1 MTSTVSVARLD
12 DYRQVAPRGAV
23 DLLLRLGE
31 RLQGRSLVNVSGSR
45 YRGLTIEVL
54 NRLVPVLN
62 DLGIDTSWEVTIGTG
77 DFESVTHTVARAL
90 AGTEQVVTDAMLA
103 RLREVCAENAKR
115 LRLDADL
122 VMVHDA
128 APLLLVE
135 SRAGNGRWLWR
146 CHHDLSSPQPQ
157 LWNML
162 RPVAQ
167 RYDAVIFSDARF
179 AASLSVPRFVIH
191 PSVDPLSER
200 NRDMG
205 RSEQA
210 THLDRLR
217 VPRDKPFLL
226 QIGQFQRS
234 HDPLGV
240 INAYRLVKK
249 HYDLRLVLAGS
260 APGSGDNVLAEVQ
273 EAASQ
278 DPDVRVILLP
288 PDPQTE
294 MNALER
300 AATIVIYKPL
310 IAGFGIN
317 VSAAMW
323 KGKPVVGSLAG
334 GIPNQILPG
343 VTGYTVE
350 TVEGAAFRIRHLLGN
365 PELIGRMG
373 AAGREHIRRNFLI
386 TRHLGDYLALLA
398 MLTK

>member
-1 MTSTVSVARLD
+1 
-12 DYRQVAPRGAV
+12 
-23 DLLLRLGE
+23 
-31 RLQGRSLVNVSGSR
+31 
-45 YRGLTIEVL
+45 
-54 NRLVPVLN
+54 
-62 DLGIDTSWEVTIGTG
+62 
-77 DFESVTHTVARAL
+77 
-90 AGTEQVVTDAMLA
+90 VTDAMLA
-103 RLREVCAENAKR
+103 RLREVCAENAQR

-128 APLLLVE
+128 APLLVVE
-135 SRAGNGRWLWR
+135 SRTGSGRWLWG
-146 CHHDLSSPQPQ
+146 CYQDLSSPQPQ
-157 LWNML
+157 LWNVV

-167 RYDAVIFSDARF
+167 RYDAVIFLDPRF
-179 AASLSVPRFVIH
+179 AAPLSVPRFVIY

-205 RSEQA
+205 RNEQA

-226 QIGQFQRS
+226 QIGPFDRS

-240 INAYRLVKK
+240 INAYRLVRK
-249 HYDLRLVLAGS
+249 HYDVRLVLAGPP
-260 APGSGDNVLAEVQ
+260 PGSGGDVLAEVE
-273 EAASQ
+273 EAAGQ

-310 IAGFGIN
+310 STGFGIN
-317 VSAAMW
+317 VAAAMW
-323 KGKPVVGSLAG
+323 KGKPVLGSLAG
-334 GIPNQILPG
+334 GIPNQILFG

>member
-1 MTSTVSVARLD
+1 
-12 DYRQVAPRGAV
+12 
-23 DLLLRLGE
+23 LLRLGE
-31 RLQGRSLVNVSGSR
+31 RLHGRSLVNISGSR
-45 YRGLTIEVL
+45 YSGLTNEVL
-54 NRLVPVLN
+54 NRLVPILN
-62 DLGIDTSWEVTIGTG
+62 DLGIDTSWGVTIGTG
-77 DFESVTHTVARAL
+77 DFEAVTPTVARAL
-90 AGTEQVVTDAMLA
+90 AGAEEGGTDAMLA
-103 RLREVCAENAKR
+103 RLREVCAENAQR

-122 VMVHDA
+122 VVVHDV

-135 SRAGNGRWLWR
+135 SRTGSGRWLWGSYQ
-146 CHHDLSSPQPQ
+146 DLSSPQPQ

-167 RYDAVIFSDARF
+167 RYDAVVFLDARF
-179 AASLSVPRFVIH
+179 AAPLSVPRFVIN
-191 PSVDPLSER
+191 PSIDPPTDRPSER

-205 RSEQA
+205 RNEQA
-210 THLDRLR
+210 THLDRLG

-226 QIGQFQRS
+226 QIGPFDRS

-249 HYDLRLVLAGS
+249 HYDVRLVLAGP
-260 APGSGDNVLAEVQ
+260 APGSGGDVLAEVE

-278 DPDVRVILLP
+278 DPDMCVILLP

-310 IAGFGIN
+310 STGFGIN
-317 VSAAMW
+317 VATAMW

-334 GIPNQILPG
+334 GILNQILSG

-350 TVEGAAFRIRHLLGN
+350 TVEGAAFRIRHFLGN

-386 TRHLGDYLALLA
+386 TR
-398 MLTK
+398 

>member
-1 MTSTVSVARLD
+1 MTLTVSAARLD

-23 DLLLRLGE
+23 DLLLRIGE
-31 RLQGRSLVNVSGSR
+31 RLNGRRLVHVSDSR

-54 NRLVPVLN
+54 NRLVPIFN
-62 DLGIDTSWEVTIGTG
+62 DLGIDARWEVTIGTG
-77 DFESVTHTVARAL
+77 DFEKITRTVDRAL
-90 AGTEQVVTDAMLA
+90 AGTEQVITDAMLG
-103 RLREVCAENAKR
+103 RIHDVCADNAKR

-135 SRAGNGRWLWR
+135 SRSGKTRWLWR
-146 CHHDLSSPQPQ
+146 YHHDLSSPQSQ
-157 LWNML
+157 LWNVL
-162 RPVAQ
+162 RPFAQ
-167 RYDAVIFSDARF
+167 RYDAVVFSHPRF
-179 AASLSVPRFVIH
+179 AAPLSTRRFVIY

-205 RSEQA
+205 RAEQGI
-210 THLDRLR
+210 HLDRLR

-226 QIGQFQRS
+226 QIGRFNRAQ
-234 HDPLGV
+234 DPLGV

-249 HYDLRLVLAGS
+249 HHDIRLVLAGPP
-260 APGSGDNVLAEVQ
+260 AGGGDDVLAELQ
-273 EAASQ
+273 EAASN
-278 DPDVRVILLP
+278 DPDVRIVALP

-300 AATIVIYKPL
+300 GAAIVIHKPL
-310 IAGFGIN
+310 TGGFGID
-317 VSAAMW
+317 VAAAMW
-323 KGKPVVGSLAG
+323 KGKPVVGSVAG
-334 GIPNQILPG
+334 GIPVQIVFG

-350 TVEGAAFRIRHLLGN
+350 TVEGAAFRTRHLLSN

-398 MLTK
+398 LFTK

>member
-77 DFESVTHTVARAL
+77 DFESITHTVARAL
-90 AGTEQVVTDAMLA
+90 AGTEQVVTDDMLA

-128 APLLLVE
+128 APLLVVE
-135 SRAGNGRWLWR
+135 SRADNGRWLWR

-260 APGSGDNVLAEVQ
+260 APRSADGDECPRAGSHHRHLQ
-273 EAASQ
+273 AAQ
-278 DPDVRVILLP
+278 RGLRHQRVRGHVEGQARGGQP
-288 PDPQTE
+288 RWGNTQPDPSWRHR
-294 MNALER
+294 LH
-300 AATIVIYKPL
+300 
-310 IAGFGIN
+310 
-317 VSAAMW
+317 
-323 KGKPVVGSLAG
+323 G
-334 GIPNQILPG
+334 GDGGGRGLPHPASPRQSG
-343 VTGYTVE
+343 ADRPHGRGWTGAHPSQLPDHAPSGRLS
-350 TVEGAAFRIRHLLGN
+350 GAARH
-365 PELIGRMG
+365 
-373 AAGREHIRRNFLI
+373 ADQVRRWW
-386 TRHLGDYLALLA
+386 TGSRPPRPW
-398 MLTK
+398 

>member
-1 MTSTVSVARLD
+1 MTSTVSPTRLD
-12 DYRQVAPRGAV
+12 DYRKVAPRGAV

-31 RLQGRSLVNVSGSR
+31 RLHGRRLIHVSDSR
-45 YRGLTIEVL
+45 YQGQTIEVL
-54 NRLVPVLN
+54 NRLVPILN
-62 DLGIDTSWEVTIGTG
+62 DLGIDASWEVTIGTG
-77 DFESVTHTVARAL
+77 DFEGIARIIGRAL
-90 AGTEQVVTDAMLA
+90 TGTEQVVTDGMIE
-103 RLREVCAENAKR
+103 RLRGVCTENAKR

-135 SRAGNGRWLWR
+135 GRSGDARWLWR
-146 CHHDLSSPQPQ
+146 YHHDLSSPQPQ
-157 LWNML
+157 LWNVL
-162 RPVAQ
+162 RPVVQ
-167 RYDAVIFSDARF
+167 RYDAVVFSDPRF
-179 AASLSVPRFVIH
+179 APPLSVPRFVIY

-200 NRDMG
+200 NRDMP
-205 RSEQA
+205 RAEQA
-210 THLDRLR
+210 VHLDRLG

-226 QIGQFQRS
+226 QVGPFHRS

-249 HYDLRLVLAGS
+249 HHDVRLVLAGPP
-260 APGSGDNVLAEVQ
+260 PGVGDDVLAEVQ
-273 EAASQ
+273 DAARH
-278 DPDVRVILLP
+278 DPDLRVVALP

-300 AATIVIYKPL
+300 GAVIVIHKPL
-310 IAGFGIN
+310 TAGFGID
-317 VSAAMW
+317 VAAAMW

-334 GIPNQILPG
+334 GIPNQVIFG

-373 AAGREHIRRNFLI
+373 AAAREQVRRNFLI

-398 MLTK
+398 LLTK